1 MRYDLN
7 DVYLHLGQVEE
18 VIHDTKVSKKK
29 KTRKKKKIG
38 GTCNHIDKIICFV
51 YSSIMDFC
59 ETDKVKGIP
68 ILEKFIENVKGILY
82 NEIHIHNSHIT
93 GDNNWLQ
100 SQLL

>member
-18 VIHDTKVSKKK
+18 AIHDTKVSKKK
-29 KTRKKKKIG
+29 QNKKKKKKI

>member
-18 VIHDTKVSKKK
+18 AIHYTKVSKKK
-29 KTRKKKKIG
+29 TKQEKKKKI